1 MIHLHVTYLII
12 SCSAAVFVY
21 CRYNG
26 DAVIKVNVNGV
37 SAGIQHISV
46 SVHDYS

>member
-1 MIHLHVTYLII
+1 MNVWYDVIWFII
-12 SCSAAVFVY
+12 NYSAVIFLS

-37 SAGIQHISV
+37 TAGIKHISV
-46 SVHDYS
+46 SMCD